1 MALLAAA
8 STTTATT
15 TTNSTPFSPHDQMS
29 KTETLWEIENAENR

>member
-8 STTTATT
+8 STTTT